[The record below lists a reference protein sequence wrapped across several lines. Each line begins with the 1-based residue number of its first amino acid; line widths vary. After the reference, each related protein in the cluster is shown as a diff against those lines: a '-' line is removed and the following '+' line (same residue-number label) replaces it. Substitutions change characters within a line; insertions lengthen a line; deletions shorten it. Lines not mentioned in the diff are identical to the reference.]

1 MLSLRYRIL
10 LTLLPQLVL
19 LAVLGG
25 AGVVILRHLDA
36 RMQMLGSSIDR
47 ILRENYDS
55 VLYMQH
61 LDEAV
66 ERIDSSFQFALAGR
80 EDQAKVQHRENWV
93 IYEDNLAKEE
103 NNVTL
108 PGEGEL
114 VTQLR
119 DLTHQYRAK
128 AKRFYDRPPRD
139 PEREQDYFGNDGLLQ
154 TFLRIKEVSGS
165 ILRLNEENM
174 KQASGE
180 ARETARQA
188 SNTARQSLIGFAV
201 GLGIATLLA
210 MVLAWQTSYS
220 ILRPMRSITESALA
234 IGRGNLDQVV
244 PVRSRDEIGQ
254 MADAFNTMARQLRHY
269 RQTDYAKLLR
279 AQRTSQATIDSFP
292 DPVLVIDLEDRVE
305 MANPAAQR
313 LLGVAGSHDG
323 KREGVAWRPPDAL
336 REPLRAALQE
346 QRAYLPEGFERVVS
360 FQAEGKENTFLPRVL
375 PIRDPYG
382 NTLGAALLLEN
393 VTRFRLLDQIKSDL
407 VATVSHELKTPLTS
421 VRLVLHFL
429 LEETLGPLNPKQL
442 ELLIDARDNA
452 ERLLGM
458 VNRLLDLARLEQGKS
473 PLDLKPEQPAAL
485 LQAAADTI
493 APRAEAKEVTVK
505 VKAPTDLPPVSADTA
520 RLGHALNN
528 LLDNALTYTG
538 PGGQITLA
546 AEATGE
552 TVTLT
557 VADTGQG
564 IPHEHLP
571 HVFDKFFRIPG
582 QSAETGTGLGLAIVR
597 EIVTAHGGTID
608 CESTLGGGTVFRI
621 RLPAWSGLQSNDSR
635 VAITSAPA
643 PRGGG

>member
-1 MLSLRYRIL
+1 ML
-10 LTLLPQLVL
+10 
-19 LAVLGG
+19 
-25 AGVVILRHLDA
+25 
-36 RMQMLGSSIDR
+36 
-47 ILRENYDS
+47 YD
-55 VLYMQH
+55 
-61 LDEAV
+61 
-66 ERIDSSFQFALAGR
+66 
-80 EDQAKVQHRENWV
+80 
-93 IYEDNLAKEE
+93 DNLAKEE
-103 NNVTL
+103 KNITL

-114 VTQLR
+114 VAELR
-119 DLTHQYRAK
+119 ELTDQYRAK
-128 AKRFYDRPPRD
+128 AKRFYDRPARD
-139 PEREQDYFGNDGLLQ
+139 PEREQDYFGKDGLLQ
-154 TFLRIKEVSGS
+154 TFQRIKEVSGG

-174 KQASGE
+174 EQASSE
-180 ARETARQA
+180 ARATARQA
-188 SNTARQSLIGFAV
+188 SDTARRSLIGFTI
-201 GLGIATLLA
+201 GLGVATLLA
-210 MVLAWQTSYS
+210 MLLAGQTGWA
-220 ILRPMRSITESALA
+220 ILQPIRSITESALA

-254 MADAFNTMARQLRHY
+254 LADAFNTMARQLRHY

-292 DPVLVIDLEDRVE
+292 DPVLVVDLEDRVE

-313 LLGVAGSHDG
+313 LLGVAGSSDG
-323 KREGVAWRPPDAL
+323 KREAVAWRPPDAL
-336 REPLRAALQE
+336 REPVRAALQD
-346 QRAYLPEGFERVVS
+346 QRPYLPEGFDRVVS
-360 FQAEGKENTFLPRVL
+360 FQAEGKENIFLPRVL

-382 NTLGAALLLEN
+382 NTLGAAVLLEN

-421 VRLVLHFL
+421 VRLVLHLL
-429 LEETLGPLNPKQL
+429 LEETIGPLNPKQL

-452 ERLLGM
+452 ERLLSR

-473 PLDLKPEQPAAL
+473 PLDLKPESPAAL

-505 VKAPTDLPPVSADTA
+505 VQAPAELAPVAADAA

-538 PGGQITLA
+538 PRGQVTLA
-546 AEATGE
+546 AEATDD

-564 IPHEHLP
+564 IPPEHLP

-597 EIVTAHGGTID
+597 EIVTAHGGSIA
-608 CESTLGGGTVFRI
+608 CESTLGVGTVFRI
-621 RLPAWSGLQSNDSR
+621 RLPVWTGARPADSR
-635 VAITSAPA
+635 AAITTAPA
-643 PRGGG
+643 AQGGA

>member
-1 MLSLRYRIL
+1 MLSLRYRIA

-25 AGVVILRHLDA
+25 AGVVIFRHLDA
-36 RMQMLGSSIDR
+36 RMQLLGSSIDR
-47 ILRENYDS
+47 ILHENYDS
-55 VLYMQH
+55 VQYMQH

-80 EDQAKVQHRENWV
+80 EEQAREQHQKNWLIYDEN
-93 IYEDNLAKEE
+93 LGLEE
-103 NNVTL
+103 KNITL

-114 VTQLR
+114 VAELR
-119 DLTHQYRAK
+119 DLTNQYRAK
-128 AKRFYDRPPRD
+128 AKGFYDRPPRD
-139 PEREQDYFGNDGLLQ
+139 PEREQDYFGKDGLLQ
-154 TFLRIKEVSGS
+154 TFQRIKEVSGS

-180 ARETARQA
+180 ARDTARQA
-188 SNTARQSLIGFAV
+188 SDTARQSLIGFAI

-210 MVLAWQTSYS
+210 MLLLWQTSWA

-254 MADAFNTMARQLRHY
+254 LADAFNTMARQLRHY

-313 LLGVAGSHDG
+313 LLGVAGSPDG
-323 KREGVAWRPPDAL
+323 KREAVPWRPPDAI
-336 REPLRAALQE
+336 REPLRAALQD
-346 QRAYLPEGFERVVS
+346 QRPYLPEGFDRVVS
-360 FQAEGKENTFLPRVL
+360 FHAEGKENTFLPRVL

-382 NTLGAALLLEN
+382 NTLGAAVLLEN

-429 LEETLGPLNPKQL
+429 LEETIGPLNSKQL
-442 ELLIDARDNA
+442 ELLLDARENA

-485 LQAAADTI
+485 LQAAAETM
-493 APRAEAKEVTVK
+493 APRAEAKEVALQ
-505 VKAPTDLPPVSADTA
+505 VKAPADLPLVSADAA

-546 AEATGE
+546 AEAAAD

-564 IPHEHLP
+564 IPPEHLP

-597 EIVTAHGGTID
+597 EIVTAHGGSIS
-608 CESTLGGGTVFRI
+608 CESTLGVGTVFRL
-621 RLPAWSGLQSNDSR
+621 RLPVWTGSPPADSR
-635 VAITSAPA
+635 AEVTTSPLTK
-643 PRGGG
+643 GGA

>member
-1 MLSLRYRIL
+1 MLSLRYRIA

-25 AGVVILRHLDA
+25 AGVFFLHYVGNR
-36 RMQMLGSSIDR
+36 IDR

-55 VLYMQH
+55 VHYMQD
-61 LDEAV
+61 LDDALD
-66 ERIDSSFQFALAGR
+66 RIDSSFLLALAGR
-80 EDQAKVQHRENWV
+80 ETQARDQYRDNWSV
-93 IYEDNLAKEE
+93 YEHNLAKEE
-103 NNVTL
+103 SNITL
-108 PGEGEL
+108 PGEGDRAKEL
-114 VTQLR
+114 RGLTTKYRAQAEDFYRRTPR
-119 DLTHQYRAK
+119 DL
-128 AKRFYDRPPRD
+128 
-139 PEREQDYFGNDGLLQ
+139 ERERDYFGDDGLLH
-154 TFLRIKEVSGS
+154 TFQRIKVVSEQ
-165 ILRLNEENM
+165 ILRMNEESM
-174 KQASGE
+174 ERASGD
-180 ARETARQA
+180 ARD
-188 SNTARQSLIGFAV
+188 TARQSLIGFAF
-201 GLGIATLLA
+201 GLAVATMLALLL
-210 MVLAWQTSYS
+210 MWQTSRA
-220 ILRPMRSITESALA
+220 ILQPIRSITESALA
-234 IGRGNLDQVV
+234 IGRGDLDQVV

-254 MADAFNTMARQLRHY
+254 LADAFNTMARQLRHY

-313 LLGVAGSHDG
+313 LLGVGGSPNS
-323 KREGVAWRPPDAL
+323 KREALAWRPPDTL
-336 REPLRAALQE
+336 REPLRAALQD
-346 QRAYLPEGFERVVS
+346 QLPYLPQGFDRVVS
-360 FQAEGKENTFLPRVL
+360 FVAEGKENTFLPRVL

-382 NTLGAALLLEN
+382 NTLGAAVLLEN

-429 LEETLGPLNPKQL
+429 LEETIGPLNPKQL

-473 PLDLKPEQPAAL
+473 PLDLKPEQPATL
-485 LQAAADTI
+485 LHAAADTI
-493 APRAEAKEVTVK
+493 QPRAEAKEVTVK
-505 VKAPTDLPPVSADTA
+505 VEAPADLPLVPADVA

-538 PGGQITLA
+538 PGGQVTLA
-546 AEATGE
+546 AAATGD

-564 IPHEHLP
+564 IPPEHLP
-571 HVFDKFFRIPG
+571 RVFDKFFRIPG

-597 EIVTAHGGTID
+597 EIVTAHGGSIT
-608 CESTLGGGTVFRI
+608 CESTLGVGTVFRL
-621 RLPAWSGLQSNDSR
+621 RLPVWSEPLPSTADSR
-635 VAITSAPA
+635 AGMTPAPA
-643 PRGGG
+643 AQGGS